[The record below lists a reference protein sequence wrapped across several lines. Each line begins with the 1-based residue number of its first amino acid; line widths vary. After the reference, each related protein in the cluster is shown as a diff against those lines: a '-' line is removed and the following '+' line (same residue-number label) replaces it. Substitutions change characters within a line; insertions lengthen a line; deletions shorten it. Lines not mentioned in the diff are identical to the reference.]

1 MKRSGNEK
9 KNAGNVHV
17 CEKKKNVKGTEKE
30 KGKEKSTGRK
40 EKRKREVKTGQ
51 STDQEVHGRIVVAQ
65 VAVEVIQGEVA
76 EMQSMGGEV

>member
-1 MKRSGNEK
+1 MTRSGKEK

-17 CEKKKNVKGTEKE
+17 CEKKKNVRGIEKE
-30 KGKEKSTGRK
+30 IGKEKRTGRK

-51 STDQEVHGRIVVAQ
+51 STDQEVRGHIVVAQ
-65 VAVEVIQGEVA
+65 VAVEVIQEEVA

>member
-1 MKRSGNEK
+1 MTRSGKEK

-17 CEKKKNVKGTEKE
+17 CEKKKNVRGIEKE
-30 KGKEKSTGRK
+30 IGKEKSIGRK

-76 EMQSMGGEV
+76 EMQIMGGEV

>member
-1 MKRSGNEK
+1 MTRSGKEK

-17 CEKKKNVKGTEKE
+17 CEKKKSVRGIEKE
-30 KGKEKSTGRK
+30 IGKEKSTGRK

-51 STDQEVHGRIVVAQ
+51 STDQEVHGRIVAQ

-76 EMQSMGGEV
+76 EMQIMGGEV